1 VDHRRRRTAPPLDHR
16 QLPARHGLR
25 GQVRRLDG
33 KIEAYYNGEL
43 QTTVESDASEAYFKT
58 GAYTQANCE
67 KSDPCD
73 ESNYGE
79 VVLYELNVEH
89 RE

>member
-1 VDHRRRRTAPPLDHR
+1 M
-16 QLPARHGLR
+16 
-25 GQVRRLDG
+25 
-33 KIEAYYNGEL
+33 
-43 QTTVESDASEAYFKT
+43 ESDASEAYFKT